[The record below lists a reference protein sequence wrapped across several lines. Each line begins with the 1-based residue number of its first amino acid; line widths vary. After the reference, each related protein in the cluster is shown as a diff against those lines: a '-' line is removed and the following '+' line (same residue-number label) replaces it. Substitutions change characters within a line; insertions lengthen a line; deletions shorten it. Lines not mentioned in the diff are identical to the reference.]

1 MKRIQLFSGQILLAV
16 LLLTVL
22 FQATSCKKEKQADTS
37 LPELTGVTTLIDR
50 SIALDAV
57 NYGDW
62 IILRG
67 KHLATTYKV
76 DFNSVL
82 AADSLIY
89 ADDSTVTVKI
99 PPVLP
104 DPANNPI
111 TVTTKYGTATLNF
124 RILQPPPTI
133 LGFDPMAG
141 AAGDVVTITGY
152 NFGGVTNVKFGST
165 EATIISSTKEEI
177 KVNVPAGITTAY
189 IYVTTPSGTVRAD
202 YLFGFKYEVFTEAL
216 TTGWTYAPSSV
227 NVTYLATNTT
237 PVKRG
242 VNSLRVRFA
251 TAWGYLQL
259 KKTAAMSTTG
269 YSGVKF
275 SLYAPA
281 SFLNKKLRIYLNNSS
296 ASGAY
301 TITITKI
308 NEWQQFELPFINF
321 GNPANLNYIAFNE
334 FSGTATFPR
343 EIYLDDIGLY

>member
-141 AAGDVVTITGY
+141 ASGDMVTITGY

-216 TTGWTYAPSSV
+216 TTCWTYAPYSA
-227 NVTYLATNTT
+227 NVTYLSNQTT

-242 VNSLRVRFA
+242 VN
-251 TAWGYLQL
+251 
-259 KKTAAMSTTG
+259 
-269 YSGVKF
+269 
-275 SLYAPA
+275 
-281 SFLNKKLRIYLNNSS
+281 
-296 ASGAY
+296 
-301 TITITKI
+301 
-308 NEWQQFELPFINF
+308 
-321 GNPANLNYIAFNE
+321 
-334 FSGTATFPR
+334 
-343 EIYLDDIGLY
+343 

>member
-1 MKRIQLFSGQILLAV
+1 MKRIQIFSAGRILSAFLIV
-16 LLLTVL
+16 LL
-22 FQATSCKKEKQADTS
+22 FQASSCKKEQQGDTS
-37 LPELTGVTTLIDR
+37 IPELTGVTSLNNR

-76 DFNSVL
+76 DFNNVL

-141 AAGDVVTITGY
+141 SAGDVVTISGY
-152 NFGGVTNVKFGST
+152 NFVGVTSVKFGT
-165 EATIISSTKEEI
+165 TDATITSSTKEEI

-189 IYVTTPSGTVRAD
+189 IYVTTPSGTVRSD
-202 YLFGFKYEVFTEAL
+202 YLFGLKYDVFTEAL
-216 TTGWTYAPSSV
+216 TTGWTYAPSSA

-242 VNSLRVRFA
+242 VNSLRVNFA

-269 YSGVKF
+269 FSGVKF

-296 ASGAY
+296 AAGSY
-301 TITITKI
+301 TITITRV

-321 GNPANLNYIAFNE
+321 GNPATLNYIAFNE

-343 EIYLDDIGLY
+343 EVYLDDIGLY